1 MTRPDDDGRRQPPS
15 PTSALPRR
23 RFLGLAS
30 SAAVGV
36 GLGVPLVGCG
46 GGESTPAVEAP
57 AVHLQPT
64 ARVAVMRD
72 AAAVE
77 DASRVAGLVQR
88 AVGAATGQSDPMAAW
103 KQLFTPDDVV
113 GLKLNCVGGQGLSPT
128 WPLVD
133 AICAALREVG
143 IPDEN
148 IIIWEQNEK
157 RLRASGFEPREEG
170 PGPRIIATDL
180 HPENQAQWHEPES
193 VSSGKVTTHL
203 TRILTRRTTATINVG
218 VLKQH
223 DIAGVSVALKNLTG
237 CISNMYDYHADACD
251 PYVADVAAIPEIRER
266 TRLHIIDGLTAQ
278 AKLGPEYESR
288 WAWPFGGVLAG
299 TDPVAIDRVAW
310 DIIEERRAELGLKT
324 LKKKRIEPRWIATA
338 GRYGL
343 GTSEREK
350 IEVLT

>member
-1 MTRPDDDGRRQPPS
+1 MKRPDEFPPVLA
-15 PTSALPRR
+15 PTPSLELPRR

-46 GGESTPAVEAP
+46 EKGSSAGAP
-57 AVHLQPT
+57 AVHLQSPSQ
-64 ARVAVMRD
+64 VAVMRD
-72 AAAVE
+72 AAAVN

-88 AVGAATGQSDPMAAW
+88 AVSAATGQSDPAAAW
-103 KQLFTPDDVV
+103 RQLFTPEDVV
-113 GLKLNCVGGQGLSPT
+113 GLKLNCVGGKGLSPT

-157 RLRASGFEPREEG
+157 RLRAAGFEPREEG

-180 HPENQAQWHEPES
+180 DPKRQPEWHEPES
-193 VSSGKVTTHL
+193 VTSGKVTTHL

-223 DIAGVSVALKNLTG
+223 EIAGLSAALKNMTG
-237 CISNMYDYHADACD
+237 AISNMYDYHADACD
-251 PYVADVAAIPEIRER
+251 PYVADVYAIPAIREH
-266 TRLHIIDGLTAQ
+266 TRLHIIDALTAQ
-278 AKLGPEYESR
+278 ARLGPEYQAR
-288 WAWPFGGVLAG
+288 WAWPFGGVIAG
-299 TDPVAIDRVAW
+299 VDPVAIDRIAL
-310 DIIEERRAELGLKT
+310 DIIEERRAELGLQT
-324 LKKKRIEPRWIATA
+324 LKQRRIEPRWIGTA